1 MGLESNTSGIPV
13 PDLVD
18 IVGIAVVVDAP
29 AEAVV
34 VASTVAAVVA
44 VAVAVVVFDFVAA
57 AAAAAAIA
65 VVAVVA
71 VVAGAA
77 GAAVVVYVVFAV
89 SVYVA
94 VVVAD
99 AVVFVDVADMWHIPV
114 DRVGTNVPV
123 AVVDMLVVGRI
134 GVPTQ
139 CYLWQLFAAFV
150 SGDSPVRLIGY
161 RYRRTRILP
170 PKRTS
175 SGCFAAVT
183 GRPRVHQIV
192 VGVFVR
198 AALAVAVEVMRCYNT
213 TDIVDRGDFD

>member
-1 MGLESNTSGIPV
+1 M

-18 IVGIAVVVDAP
+18 IVGDAVVVDAP

-34 VASTVAAVVA
+34 VASAVVAA
-44 VAVAVVVFDFVAA
+44 VAVAVVVFDLAV

-65 VVAVVA
+65 A
-71 VVAGAA
+71 VAGAV
-77 GAAVVVYVVFAV
+77 VVVYVVFAV

-99 AVVFVDVADMWHIPV
+99 AVADVFVDVADMWHIPV

-123 AVVDMLVVGRI
+123 AAVDMLVVGRI

-139 CYLWQLFAAFV
+139 CYWRQSFVASV
-150 SGDSPVRLIGY
+150 SGDSLARLVDC
-161 RYRRTRILP
+161 RYRRTRNFP

-175 SGCFAAVT
+175 SGCFAAAT
-183 GRPRVHQIV
+183 GRPLVHRIV
-192 VGVFVR
+192 VGAFAR
-198 AALAVAVEVMRCYNT
+198 AALAVAVAVMHRYNT
-213 TDIVDRGDFD
+213 TDIVGRGDFG